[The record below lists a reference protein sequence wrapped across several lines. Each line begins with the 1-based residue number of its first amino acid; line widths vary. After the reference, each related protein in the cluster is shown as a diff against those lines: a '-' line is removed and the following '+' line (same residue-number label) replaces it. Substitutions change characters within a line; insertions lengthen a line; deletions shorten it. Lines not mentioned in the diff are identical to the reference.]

1 MTVQPQLPAT
11 FRSEAS
17 LAAAVD
23 AAFAEAL
30 AQELAA
36 VLAGEPAAPT
46 SPAQPAIVL
55 PDTDTL
61 IRQAGI
67 VTGPC
72 DPDPRAPS
80 RTGLALRAGGRNAGR
95 AAGWLLTTAGALAL
109 RGAIAAADHLL
120 DHPEPPTPHAEE
132 PAHLTAPGEDPA
144 PSDLLDAAS
153 AEIHRRGWTQ
163 GALETTAGAVC
174 IHGAE
179 RALLHAGYGDHHTIR
194 RANHHLARTL
204 WIPPKC
210 IPAWN
215 DQHDRTEN
223 QIHTALLTAAAR
235 ARAAGE

>member
-1 MTVQPQLPAT
+1 MTVQLPAT

-36 VLAGEPAAPT
+36 VLADDEPTTPAAP
-46 SPAQPAIVL
+46 ARPAIVL

-80 RTGLALRAGGRNAGR
+80 RTGLALRAGGRGAGR
-95 AAGWLLTTAGALAL
+95 AAGWLLTVAGALAL
-109 RGAIAAADHLL
+109 RGVIAAADHLL
-120 DHPEPPTPHAEE
+120 DDPEPPTPAAEE
-132 PAHLTAPGEDPA
+132 PAPLTAPAKRPA
-144 PSDLLDAAS
+144 PSDLLDATS
-153 AEIHRRGWTQ
+153 AEIHRRGWNQ

-179 RALLHAGYGDHHTIR
+179 RALLRDGYGDRHTVR